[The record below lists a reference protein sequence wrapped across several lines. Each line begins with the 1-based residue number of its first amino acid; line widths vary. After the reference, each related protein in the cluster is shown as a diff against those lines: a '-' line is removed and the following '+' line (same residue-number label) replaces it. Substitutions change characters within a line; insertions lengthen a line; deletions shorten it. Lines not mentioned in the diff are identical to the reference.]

1 MINMVEGTCKTT
13 EYSTL
18 MCLLVTTNRLGNTG
32 VRRLLSAM
40 K

>member
-1 MINMVEGTCKTT
+1 MINIVEGICKTT

-18 MCLLVTTNRLGNTG
+18 MHLLVTTDRLANTG
-32 VRRLLSAM
+32 VIRFLSAM